1 MKINKELLKGSSE
14 VLVLSVLKA
23 EDLYGYEISK
33 RIQQL
38 SQELFSMGEG
48 TLYPILHK
56 LEQGKLLQSY
66 WQEIGGRKRKYYS
79 LTTQGKKLLAEKTHE
94 WASFSAAVKQ
104 VIG

>member
-14 VLVLSVLKA
+14 VLVLSVLRA
-23 EDLYGYEISK
+23 EDLYGYEIAK

-48 TLYPILHK
+48 TLYPVLHK
-56 LEQGKLLQSY
+56 LEQAKLLQSY

-79 LTTQGKKLLAEKTHE
+79 LTRHGRKLLAEKTNE
-94 WASFSAAVKQ
+94 WLSFSSAVKQ